1 MAALNPVPAPDQPDT
16 SSEAVGG
23 VCPPASIPR
32 TASARDALL
41 RGLARALARG
51 AAREAWAQ
59 ACHHQ
64 PDIQET
70 TP

>member
-16 SSEAVGG
+16 SSDAVGR
-23 VCPPASIPR
+23 VCSSSSIPR

-41 RGLARALARG
+41 RDLVRALARA

-64 PDIQET
+64 QDIQET
-70 TP
+70 TS